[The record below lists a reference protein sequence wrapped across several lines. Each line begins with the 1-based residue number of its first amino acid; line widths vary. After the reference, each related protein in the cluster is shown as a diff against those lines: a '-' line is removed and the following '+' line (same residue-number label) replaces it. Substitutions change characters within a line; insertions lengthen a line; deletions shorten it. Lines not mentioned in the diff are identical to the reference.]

1 MFAVLRRL
9 RRRPRAMTGPVA
21 EPMLHPAIV
30 RMTRMVPANDIRP
43 VVPRELEAI
52 TPESAEEAIERQIS
66 SLLAAWDKTSLCAR
80 REFLTRID
88 QRIMTT
94 HWIRSARGQL
104 AKSAAAV

>member
-9 RRRPRAMTGPVA
+9 RRRSRTMTEPVA
-21 EPMLHPAIV
+21 EPMAHPAIV

-43 VVPRELEAI
+43 VVPQELEAA
-52 TPESAEEAIERQIS
+52 PESAEEAIERQIS